1 VPSTGQPKREWLG
14 SVVGPPLRIT
24 TRYAGAV
31 GLHAGRVSQ
40 GAIVLEDAADLEE
53 GASVTIW
60 IERSHEVVSV
70 TDEELELVRRGQA
83 EAARGECVDM
93 RQALQRLRTGG

>member
-1 VPSTGQPKREWLG
+1 MA
-14 SVVGPPLRIT
+14 
-24 TRYAGAV
+24 TRYAVAV

-53 GASVTIW
+53 GASVTVW
-60 IERSHEVVSV
+60 VERSQELVAV

-83 EAARGECVDM
+83 EVARGECVDM
-93 RQALQRLRTGG
+93 RQALEQLRTGG

>member
-1 VPSTGQPKREWLG
+1 MQLANHPRRASLLPPNRPRMRYGVP
-14 SVVGPPLRIT
+14 
-24 TRYAGAV
+24 V
-31 GLHAGRVSQ
+31 GLHAGRFTQ

-53 GASVTIW
+53 GAAVTVW
-60 IERSHEVVSV
+60 VEPSQEVVSV
-70 TDEELELVRRGQA
+70 TDEELAMVRRGQA